1 MKIKAAPCAGLAGGL
16 DWASPGTERVEL
28 EQLFPLPTIVPPK
41 CHQSLGGHA
50 RARHRIRRHFV
61 GEANSAIDALNWY
74 AGSRA
79 GREVKTHEELTPL
92 QQQVTARVEGL
103 VEAMHDSTIAIP
115 APQAAFSELLRGRSC
130 YDEQPSAGLNVAR
143 YTTAENISLPASL
156 NGAPFLDEILPT
168 SLHQYLGDAMERMLK
183 TTDELEMGEEI
194 RAHWDQRL
202 ASHRPAYVRLMRY
215 LIRLGIVMPVKAG
228 SAREQLG
235 LFFVKKSG
243 KDKVRLIVDARRV
256 NRRFRAP
263 PSVTL
268 ASSEALS
275 RIEIELPADV
285 DFDSDEGRRV
295 LENLEIYLGNGD
307 VKDAFHRFRLRRDFA
322 LWFGVGSAST
332 GEMRLVGQRVDGE
345 IVGFHD
351 TLDLVWTS
359 LPMGFSWSL
368 FFCQHVIQDVAC
380 KALDQ
385 SRSLLMADRS
395 PPAVFRVGAD
405 GTPDVDSSRAHYVYV
420 DNLGL
425 CGCEK
430 KEVESDLGVVVTA
443 LESKGLL
450 THELSVDTTASPLGV
465 VFDGKK
471 HFTVLTAKRYWR
483 VCQAAKFALSRRAVP
498 GWVWEVLLG
507 HFTFCGLVRRDL
519 LSGFHTIYKFIRHHY
534 NQRVPLWPSAREEVL
549 HFAGAL
555 VFARTELG
563 LQRSPHVT
571 ATDASLYG
579 FGICTARWP
588 RGEVAKAGRV
598 LERSRF
604 KAVLPGEKPGARE
617 SFFAANAE
625 HFDLTTL
632 DLPDSTT
639 LREDPDFPELD
650 ASLLTKDLFTP
661 QAAGRFYRPEDILV
675 LEARALTRG
684 LEVSVSVAKLQNA
697 RVLFLVDNMSVCA
710 SYETSC
716 QELSRVDTDQ
726 EASSI
731 QLCTQFAVPLQM
743 DCLRGQRGR

>member
-1 MKIKAAPCAGLAGGL
+1 
-16 DWASPGTERVEL
+16 
-28 EQLFPLPTIVPPK
+28 
-41 CHQSLGGHA
+41 
-50 RARHRIRRHFV
+50 
-61 GEANSAIDALNWY
+61 
-74 AGSRA
+74 
-79 GREVKTHEELTPL
+79 
-92 QQQVTARVEGL
+92 
-103 VEAMHDSTIAIP
+103 
-115 APQAAFSELLRGRSC
+115 
-130 YDEQPSAGLNVAR
+130 
-143 YTTAENISLPASL
+143 
-156 NGAPFLDEILPT
+156 
-168 SLHQYLGDAMERMLK
+168 MERMLK

-215 LIRLGIVMPVKAG
+215 LIRLGIVMPVRAG
-228 SAREQLG
+228 AAREQLG

-285 DFDSDEGRRV
+285 DFDSEEGRRV

-322 LWFGVGSAST
+322 LWFGVGSASA
-332 GEMRLVGQRVDGE
+332 GELRLVGQQVDGE
-345 IVGFHD
+345 VVGFHD

-471 HFTVLTAKRYWR
+471 HFTALTAKRYWR

-519 LSGFHTIYKFIRHHY
+519 LSGFHTIYKFIRRHY

-555 VFARTELG
+555 VFARTEWS
-563 LQRSPHVT
+563 LQWSPHVT

-632 DLPDSTT
+632 DLPDSAT

-650 ASLLTKDLFTP
+650 AGLLTKDLFTP

-675 LEARALTRG
+675 LEARTLTRG

-697 RVLFLVDNMSVCA
+697 RVLFLVDNMSVCVCVCV
-710 SYETSC
+710 SYERRRARNYLVLTQIRKLAAFSFALNLQC
-716 QELSRVDTDQ
+716 HFRWIASEAIVADEPSR
-726 EASSI
+726 
-731 QLCTQFAVPLQM
+731 
-743 DCLRGQRGR
+743 

>member
-1 MKIKAAPCAGLAGGL
+1 MKIKAAACAGLAGGL

-50 RARHRIRRHFV
+50 RARQRIRRHFV

-74 AGSRA
+74 AGSRTS
-79 GREVKTHEELTPL
+79 REVKTYDELTPL

-156 NGAPFLDEILPT
+156 IGAPFLDEILPT

-307 VKDAFHRFRLRRDFA
+307 VKDAFHRFRLRRDFS
-322 LWFGVGSAST
+322 LWFGVGSASA

-430 KEVESDLGVVVTA
+430 KEVERDLGVVVTA

-471 HFTVLTAKRYWR
+471 HFTALTAKR
-483 VCQAAKFALSRRAVP
+483 
-498 GWVWEVLLG
+498 
-507 HFTFCGLVRRDL
+507 
-519 LSGFHTIYKFIRHHY
+519 
-534 NQRVPLWPSAREEVL
+534 
-549 HFAGAL
+549 
-555 VFARTELG
+555 
-563 LQRSPHVT
+563 
-571 ATDASLYG
+571 
-579 FGICTARWP
+579 
-588 RGEVAKAGRV
+588 
-598 LERSRF
+598 
-604 KAVLPGEKPGARE
+604 
-617 SFFAANAE
+617 
-625 HFDLTTL
+625 
-632 DLPDSTT
+632 
-639 LREDPDFPELD
+639 
-650 ASLLTKDLFTP
+650 
-661 QAAGRFYRPEDILV
+661 
-675 LEARALTRG
+675 
-684 LEVSVSVAKLQNA
+684 
-697 RVLFLVDNMSVCA
+697 
-710 SYETSC
+710 
-716 QELSRVDTDQ
+716 
-726 EASSI
+726 
-731 QLCTQFAVPLQM
+731 
-743 DCLRGQRGR
+743 